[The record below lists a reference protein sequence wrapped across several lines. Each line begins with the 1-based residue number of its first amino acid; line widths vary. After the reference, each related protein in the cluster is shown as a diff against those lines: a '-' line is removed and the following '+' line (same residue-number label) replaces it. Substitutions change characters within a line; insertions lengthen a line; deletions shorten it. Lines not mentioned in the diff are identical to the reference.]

1 MERGGETRERES
13 VGIWAEEKKKMK
25 KNRVVDEGA
34 LVKRQEMSWSVSYPR
49 TELGAKST
57 AAFPLCPH
65 LSLSLFLSILSQ
77 LPAVV

>member
-1 MERGGETRERES
+1 MREGETRERES
-13 VGIWAEEKKKMK
+13 VGIWAEEKKMK

-65 LSLSLFLSILSQ
+65 LSLSIFLSILSQ